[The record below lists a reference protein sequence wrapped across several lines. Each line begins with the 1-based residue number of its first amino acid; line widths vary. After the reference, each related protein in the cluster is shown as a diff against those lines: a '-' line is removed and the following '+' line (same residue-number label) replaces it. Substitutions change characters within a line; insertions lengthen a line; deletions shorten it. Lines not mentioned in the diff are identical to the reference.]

1 MQNKNKDI
9 SVNVGSGVSRVQIE
23 IPNTDIQTQSTPI
36 LNSEADQ
43 DSNQNQKDKPQ
54 PIELVEFNDRFI
66 YNNVGQKTYYNK
78 AFFKGQSR
86 QPGMYKLGYPKAKLF
101 VLHTEEDLE
110 RYNTF
115 LAQIG
120 GEGEDPQIANLT
132 IDRKFHEGKF
142 VVLASYNEM
151 WYLLPEQK

>member
-9 SVNVGSGVSRVQIE
+9 SVNVGSGVSRVQLE
-23 IPNTDIQTQSTPI
+23 IPTMETEPQNTTN
-36 LNSEADQ
+36 LNNKVDTSEEDDEQ
-43 DSNQNQKDKPQ
+43 KPQ
-54 PIELVEFNDRFI
+54 KVEMVEFNDRFI
-66 YNNVGQKTYYNK
+66 YNKVGQKTYYNK

-101 VLHTEEDLE
+101 ILNTEEDLE
-110 RYNTF
+110 RYNAF

-120 GEGEDPQIANLT
+120 GEGEDPQITNLT

-142 VVLASYNEM
+142 VILASYNEM